1 MIVQCDQCSSKFR
14 LDDAKVKEGGAK
26 VRCSKC
32 KHIFV
37 VQREASA
44 EEADLDSFLNGLVPP
59 PSEKPGEA
67 GETVTPGA
75 GRPAAEAGKPAETG
89 LFGAEEEAGGFS
101 EKEGFDFG
109 EFAFDAGGDGTPA
122 EPPFGVEEK
131 GGFDFGELDLGGG
144 DSAGREAA
152 PAESG
157 APSFDAADFSFD
169 EEPAPPVPE
178 MEIKLEGE
186 EFFFE
191 PETEELTAASSTP
204 PVPEMEIRIEDE
216 EFSFEPEIEEPVAAP
231 SARTVPEM
239 EIGLD
244 SGEFSF
250 EQELEEP
257 ATAPPVPEPVKGV
270 EQPAPFDFGE
280 FEFGEAAPAEQPL
293 KGEPPPG
300 GPEVW
305 EWDKPE
311 ASDRGETAIPPAS
324 GQISV
329 PDFAETPM
337 ADEELPPLS
346 ISSRRKGASI
356 LPVAVTAISVL
367 LVLALAGG
375 GYYFFKKGP
384 AAFNTFG
391 LGFMANWFG
400 LETKEEGGVAVRNPV
415 GSFLSNKEA
424 GEIFVINGEAVNN
437 FAKPRASIQVKA
449 TLYGAKGEALLQ
461 KTVYCGNALSREQLT
476 TQPMAKL
483 EATMAN
489 QFGDSLSNLAVQ
501 PGKAIPFVVV
511 FTNIPKEAADFG
523 VEVIGSTVAS
533 Q

>member
-1 MIVQCDQCSSKFR
+1 MIVQCEQCSAKFR

-37 VQREASA
+37 VQREAPA
-44 EEADLDSFLNGLVPP
+44 EEADFDSFLNGLVPP
-59 PSEKPGEA
+59 PPEKSGEPGEA
-67 GETVTPGA
+67 VTTGA
-75 GRPAAEAGKPAETG
+75 GQPAAEAGKPAETD
-89 LFGAEEEAGGFS
+89 LFGAEGAVGGFS
-101 EKEGFDFG
+101 EKGGFDFG
-109 EFAFDAGGDGTPA
+109 EFAFDAGGDGAPA
-122 EPPFGVEEK
+122 AAPSGVEEK
-131 GGFDFGELDLGGG
+131 GGFDFGELDLEGG

-152 PAESG
+152 PPESG
-157 APSFDAADFSFD
+157 APSFDAAAFSFD
-169 EEPAPPVPE
+169 EEPTPPVPE
-178 MEIKLEGE
+178 MEIKVE
-186 EFFFE
+186 
-191 PETEELTAASSTP
+191 
-204 PVPEMEIRIEDE
+204 VE
-216 EFSFEPEIEEPVAAP
+216 EFSFEPEIEEPAAAP
-231 SARTVPEM
+231 STPPEM
-239 EIGLD
+239 EIRIEGE
-244 SGEFSF
+244 EFSF
-250 EQELEEP
+250 EPEVQEPE
-257 ATAPPVPEPVKGV
+257 TASPTPEPVKGG

-280 FEFGEAAPAEQPL
+280 FEFGEAAPAEKPV
-293 KGEPPPG
+293 KGEEPPG

-311 ASDRGETAIPPAS
+311 APDREQIAIPQAYEEMS
-324 GQISV
+324 A
-329 PDFAETPM
+329 PDIFEPPM
-337 ADEELPPLS
+337 AAEELPPLS

-356 LPVAVTAISVL
+356 LPIAVTAISIL

-384 AAFNTFG
+384 AAFNAFG
-391 LGFMANWFG
+391 LGFMAKWFG

-415 GSFLSNKEA
+415 GSFLSNTEA

-449 TLYGAKGEALLQ
+449 TLYGAKGEVLLQ

-511 FTNIPKEAADFG
+511 FTNVPKGAADFG
-523 VEVIGSTVAS
+523 VEVVGSTVAS